1 MAKQTILPF
10 GPQHPVLPEPVHF
23 DLVLEDEKVVDAIP
37 QIGFIHRGLEKLVRV
52 RDFMQYT
59 FVVERVCGICSF
71 GHTYGYS
78 ELIENL
84 MEVEIPE
91 RAVMLRGI
99 LHELS
104 RMHSHLLWAGLA
116 ADAFGFEALFMH
128 AWRLR
133 ERVLGFFEKTTGGR
147 VIFSFCMPGGVKSD
161 ISDEDLRGLVNIIDT
176 MRPEVVELA
185 NAFLQDSSVQSRTK
199 GVGYISKA
207 AALDAGMVGPFGRAS
222 GIEDDVRMLGHG
234 AYKYLADFEP
244 IVSNDCDCYGRI
256 EVRLL
261 EVLQSMDIIKE
272 LVSKIVPG
280 DEVLVPIKGK
290 PAKGKIAFNRI
301 EQPRGESYYFAQG
314 DGTKNLERFR
324 LRTPT
329 AMNIP
334 GMVLAVKGCQLPD
347 VSMIILTIDPCIS
360 CTER

>member
-1 MAKQTILPF
+1 MGKQTILPF

-37 QIGFIHRGLEKLVRV
+37 QIGFVHRGLEGLVKV

-59 FVVERVCGICSF
+59 YVVERVCGICSF
-71 GHTYGYS
+71 GHTMGYS

-91 RAVMLRGI
+91 RAEFLRAI

-104 RMHSHLLWAGLA
+104 RIHSHLLWAGLA
-116 ADAFGFEALFMH
+116 ADAFGFESLFMH
-128 AWRLR
+128 SWRLR
-133 ERVLGFFEKTTGGR
+133 ERVLGFFEQTTGGR
-147 VIFSFCMPGGVKSD
+147 VIFSFCQPGGVKQDVSN
-161 ISDEDLRGLVNIIDT
+161 EELRELVNILDL
-176 MRPEVVELA
+176 MRIEVIELA
-185 NAFLQDSSVQSRTK
+185 NTFLKDDSVRSRTK
-199 GVGYISKA
+199 GIGYIDKNS
-207 AALDAGMVGPFGRAS
+207 ALDAGLVGPFGRAS
-222 GIEDDVRMLGHG
+222 GIEDDIRLLGHG
-234 AYKYLADFEP
+234 AYGKLGDFKP
-244 IVSNDCDCYGRI
+244 VISDGCDCYARM

-272 LVSKIVPG
+272 LVSKIPAG
-280 DEVLVPIKGK
+280 EVLVPIKGK
-290 PAKGKIAFNRI
+290 PQAGAIAFNRL
-301 EQPRGESYYFAQG
+301 EQPRGESYYFAESNG
-314 DGTKNLERFR
+314 SKNLERFR

-334 GMVLAVKGCQLPD
+334 GMVLAVKGCQLSD

>member
-1 MAKQTILPF
+1 MAQKTILPF

-23 DLVLEDEKVVDAIP
+23 DLILEDETVLDAIP
-37 QIGFIHRGLEKLVRV
+37 QIGFVHRGLEQLVRV

-71 GHTYGYS
+71 GHTFGYS

-84 MEVEIPE
+84 LEVEIPE
-91 RAVMLRGI
+91 RAEDLRVI

-104 RMHSHLLWAGLA
+104 RIHSHLLWAGLA

-133 ERVLGFFEKTTGGR
+133 ERVLGFFEQTTGGR
-147 VIFSFCMPGGVKSD
+147 VIFSFCQPGGVKSD
-161 ISDEDLRGLVNIIDT
+161 ISDEDLRGLVQILET
-176 MRPEVVELA
+176 MTPEILELS
-185 NAFLQDSSVQSRTK
+185 NAFLLDSSVQSRTK
-199 GVGYISKA
+199 GIGFIPHDA
-207 AALDAGMVGPFGRAS
+207 AQDAGLVGPFGRAS
-222 GIEDDVRMLGHG
+222 GIADDIRLLGHG
-234 AYKYLADFEP
+234 SYGKLSHFEP
-244 IVSNDCDCYGRI
+244 VVSDGCDCYARV
-256 EVRLL
+256 EVRIK
-261 EVLQSMDIIKE
+261 EILQSIEIIKE
-272 LVSKIVPG
+272 LVDKIAPG
-280 DEVLVPIKGK
+280 PVLIPIKGK
-290 PAKGKIAFNRI
+290 PAAGKIAFNRV
-301 EQPRGESYYFAQG
+301 EQPRGESYYYALG

-334 GMVLAVKGCQLPD
+334 GMVLAIKGCQLSD
-347 VSMIILTIDPCIS
+347 VSMIVLTIDPCIS